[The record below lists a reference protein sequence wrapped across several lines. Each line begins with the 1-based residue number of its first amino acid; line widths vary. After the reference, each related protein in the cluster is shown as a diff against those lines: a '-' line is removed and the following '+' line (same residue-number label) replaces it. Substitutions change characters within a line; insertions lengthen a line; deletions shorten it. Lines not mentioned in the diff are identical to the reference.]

1 VASLAQT
8 ASKQRAADAR
18 EIVAGAVRVHE
29 GETRYQLVHRQLT
42 DMAVERVLPL
52 MAAAY
57 GRADRIYR
65 GAGATDASDRLAAC
79 AYTADVLVEL
89 AAEGELDGADTQLA
103 AAALAGACDE
113 PVESTTFDLFLRSV
127 YAATLLELPPLV
139 ATEIQLRFL
148 LHFDAVDD
156 VSLWHYNAN
165 GTLVCVFALGGEPP
179 GRRVRATAKAALQHR
194 STRSEVGRSTL
205 RWARVLRF
213 GEPFAVV
220 VARVRPGTEEQSA
233 AYVEEC
239 AGALTPVLEREHLLE
254 RSASRERALVGA
266 GEKRL
271 MRLGF
276 DLHDGSIQDVLA
288 LADETRRLRDEVYP
302 FVDEAHRELAYGRF
316 DDLLARLVE
325 LDRQLRE
332 IAHSLESKSI
342 VSRPVAETL
351 HREVDAFGDRTG
363 IAARLEIRGDP
374 ESLTSAQR
382 IAVFRAIQESLAN
395 VREHSGA
402 TSVEI
407 RLRARRNSIHVRIL
421 DNGQGFEVSR
431 ALARA
436 AQRGRL
442 GLVGIGERV
451 RMLGGTF
458 EIDSAPGGPTSLMFT
473 LPRWQPLQDAS
484 HEHQP

>member
-1 VASLAQT
+1 LASLAQAT
-8 ASKQRAADAR
+8 SREQGSEAA
-18 EIVAGAVRVHE
+18 VFAGARRSHA
-29 GETRYQLVHRQLT
+29 GELRHQLVHRLLAEQ
-42 DMAVERVLPL
+42 AIERVLPL
-52 MAAAY
+52 LAGAH
-57 GRADRIYR
+57 GRAERIYH
-65 GAGATDASDRLAAC
+65 GAGGTDAADRLAAGV
-79 AYTADVLVEL
+79 YTGDVLVEL
-89 AAEGELDGADTQLA
+89 AAEGELDGADAQLA
-103 AAALAGACDE
+103 AAALAEACGE
-113 PVESTTFDLFLRSV
+113 PLESTTFELFLR
-127 YAATLLELPPLV
+127 AASSSSLLELPPLV
-139 ATEIQLRFL
+139 AAEIQLRFL
-148 LHFDAVDD
+148 MHFDAVAD
-156 VSLWHYNAN
+156 VSLWHRNAT
-165 GTLVCVFALGGEPP
+165 GTVACLFSLGEELP
-179 GRRVRATAKAALQHR
+179 GRRTRATAKAALQR
-194 STRSEVGRSTL
+194 STRSPVGRASL

-220 VARVRPGTEEQSA
+220 VARAQQGAEARAA
-233 AYVEEC
+233 AYVDEC
-239 AGALTPVLEREHLLE
+239 ATALTPVLEREHLLD
-254 RSASRERALVGA
+254 RSASRERALVAA

-302 FVDEAHRELAYGRF
+302 FVHDSHRELAYGRF
-316 DDLLARLVE
+316 DDLLARLVD

-351 HREVDAFGDRTG
+351 HREVDAFGERTG
-363 IAARLEIRGDP
+363 IGARLEIRGDP

-382 IAVFRAIQESLAN
+382 VAVFRAIQESLAN

-402 TSVEI
+402 TSVDI
-407 RLRARRNSIHVRIL
+407 RLRARRNSIDVRIV
-421 DNGQGFEVSR
+421 DDGHGFEVSR

-458 EIDSAPGGPTSLMFT
+458 EIDSAPGGPTTLMFT
-473 LPRWQPLQDAS
+473 LPRWQSLEETTQERP
-484 HEHQP
+484 